1 MPIYLYKC
9 KDCGHEFEE
18 MRIIAERNEETEC
31 PECQSKT
38 PERVV
43 AGNQTMFALKGDRWS
58 NGEARRRWGDNTN
71 Y

>member
-18 MRIIAERNEETEC
+18 MRTIEERNEECECTEC
-31 PECQSKT
+31 GSRT

-43 AGNQTMFALKGDRWS
+43 ASNQTMFALKG
-58 NGEARRRWGDNTN
+58 NGWYNHEAKRRWGDDV
-71 Y
+71 

>member
-31 PECQSKT
+31 PECQSRT

-43 AGNQTMFALKGDRWS
+43 SGNQTMFALKGDRWHR
-58 NGEARRRWGDNTN
+58 GEANRRWGDSTD